1 MAAARLNELKYIME
15 LTAHPLE
22 ATVAICTYNGRARI
36 GDVIRALARQTLPKG
51 SWELVV
57 IDNASKDDTHEV
69 VRGLLEMLLPGTGR
83 VVLETRAGLAYARAR
98 AAAEARGPLL
108 LFLDDDTVPAEDW
121 VECAVRVF
129 AEIPAAGVVGGKVR
143 PRWEVSPT
151 PLAEAVAPF
160 ALAICDRGDERVRV
174 VEEGGGVVGAG
185 MCVRTGLLREIYA
198 DPAAPAQVTGRTG
211 SNLMSGEDL
220 AISAVAREKGW
231 ECWYEPG
238 MVIEHMLPA
247 SRMEKGYLLRL
258 YEGIGRGQA
267 ATRRVYDWKARTV
280 LSWGIGLKD
289 LVRWVGGRM
298 RGGVGGGLAGEL
310 HELRQRQ
317 TLGRGL
323 QAMRWPRV

>member
-1 MAAARLNELKYIME
+1 VAAARLNELKDTME
-15 LTAHPLE
+15 LTVHPLE
-22 ATVAICTYNGRARI
+22 ATVAICTYNGKARI
-36 GDVIRALARQTLPKG
+36 GDVIRALAEQTLPKG

-69 VRGLLEMLLPGTGR
+69 VSGLLREWLPENGR
-83 VVLETRAGLAYARAR
+83 VVLETRAGLSFARAR
-98 AAAEARGPLL
+98 AAEEARGPLL
-108 LFLDDDTVPAEDW
+108 LFLDDDTVPAADW
-121 VECAVRVF
+121 VERGVRAF
-129 AEIPAAGVVGGKVR
+129 GEIPAAGVIGGKVK
-143 PRWEVSPT
+143 PRWEVTPT

-160 ALAICDRGDERVRV
+160 ALAICDRGDERMLLD
-174 VEEGGGVVGAG
+174 EIGGGVVGAG

-198 DPAAPAQVTGRTG
+198 DPGAPAQVTGRTG
-211 SNLMSGEDL
+211 SNLMSGEDI

-267 ATRRVYDWKARTV
+267 ATRKVYDWKARTV

-289 LVRWVGGRM
+289 LVRWVAGQV
-298 RGGVGGGLAGEL
+298 RGGVGGGLEGEL

-323 QAMRWPRV
+323 QAMRWPRG

>member
-1 MAAARLNELKYIME
+1 MK
-15 LTAHPLE
+15 LTE
-22 ATVAICTYNGRARI
+22 QERKATVAICTYNGRARI
-36 GDVIRALARQTLPKG
+36 GEVIRALAVQSQPKEE
-51 SWELVV
+51 WELVV

-69 VRGLLEMLLPGTGR
+69 VSGLLGELLPGNGR
-83 VVLETRAGLAYARAR
+83 VVLEKKAGLSFARAR
-98 AAAEARGPLL
+98 AAEEARGPVL
-108 LFLDDDTVPAEDW
+108 LFLDDDTVPAADW
-121 VECAVRVF
+121 VECGIRAFGER
-129 AEIPAAGVVGGKVR
+129 PGAGVIGGKVK
-143 PRWEVSPT
+143 PRWEEPPT
-151 PLAEAVAPF
+151 ALAEAVAPF
-160 ALAICDRGDERVRV
+160 ALAICDLGEKPLKVAAA
-174 VEEGGGVVGAG
+174 GGGIVGAG
-185 MCVRTGLLREIYA
+185 MCVRTGLLREIYG
-198 DPAAPAQVTGRTG
+198 DPGAPAQVTGRTG

-298 RGGVGGGLAGEL
+298 RGGVGGGLEGEL

>member
-1 MAAARLNELKYIME
+1 MKVAAA
-15 LTAHPLE
+15 
-22 ATVAICTYNGRARI
+22 
-36 GDVIRALARQTLPKG
+36 
-51 SWELVV
+51 
-57 IDNASKDDTHEV
+57 
-69 VRGLLEMLLPGTGR
+69 
-83 VVLETRAGLAYARAR
+83 
-98 AAAEARGPLL
+98 
-108 LFLDDDTVPAEDW
+108 
-121 VECAVRVF
+121 
-129 AEIPAAGVVGGKVR
+129 
-143 PRWEVSPT
+143 
-151 PLAEAVAPF
+151 
-160 ALAICDRGDERVRV
+160 
-174 VEEGGGVVGAG
+174 GGGIVGAG
-185 MCVRTGLLREIYA
+185 MCVRTGLLREIYG
-198 DPAAPAQVTGRTG
+198 DPGAPAQVTGRTG

-289 LVRWVGGRM
+289 LLRWVAGRL
-298 RGGVGGGLAGEL
+298 RGGAGGGLEGEL

-317 TLGRGL
+317 VLGRGL

>member
-1 MAAARLNELKYIME
+1 ME
-15 LTAHPLE
+15 QTVHPLK

-36 GDVIRALARQTLPKG
+36 GEVIRALAVQTLPKG

-57 IDNASKDDTHEV
+57 VDNASKDDTHEV
-69 VRGLLEMLLPGTGR
+69 VSGLLGELLPGNGR
-83 VVLETRAGLAYARAR
+83 VVLETRAGLSFARAR
-98 AAAEARGPLL
+98 AAAEARGPVL
-108 LFLDDDTVPAEDW
+108 LFLDDDTVPAADW
-121 VECAVRVF
+121 VECGIRAFGARGK
-129 AEIPAAGVVGGKVR
+129 AGVIGGKVK
-143 PRWEVSPT
+143 PRWEEPPT
-151 PLAEAVAPF
+151 PLAEAVAAF
-160 ALAICDRGDERVRV
+160 ALAICDLGEVPLKV
-174 VEEGGGVVGAG
+174 TATGGGIVGAG

-198 DPAAPAQVTGRTG
+198 DPGAPAQVTGRTG

-289 LVRWVGGRM
+289 LVRWVGGRLS
-298 RGGVGGGLAGEL
+298 GGVRVGLEGEL

-317 TLGRGL
+317 VLGRGL